1 MRVLLAALVA
11 LAALPGTASGQIVLQ
26 DLSLMGQVVAT
37 HSASEKTV
45 RFTAT
50 NHGPGPLAENAYISL
65 QVSIEETIV
74 AAPGCTLQEV
84 MPGYAV
90 TGRCE
95 LGSGLAAG
103 ATGSVDARVRLHGI
117 NYDQDYVIGSVHAA
131 TAPGGL
137 PLGDANGANNQ
148 ARVDLGVVP
157 PPPDMEVTVVV
168 PGYVVHGKPV
178 THTYAVTNTGG
189 HDLTDVVV
197 SDDRCPSA
205 QIVSGNPIVRRAG
218 GLLTLRCTWTAPA
231 HRKGDKRF
239 RTLVTVTAQAGGQT
253 LTHTATHSTYFRHP
267 ERACGTFRVRRRGKV
282 TRWKATTSMPDVSC
296 NRVRKHLA
304 ACRSHHRAPK
314 GFRCRTFKTM
324 ILVRPKALH
333 ENGLMRATK
342 VEP

>member
-1 MRVLLAALVA
+1 MRALLVALVA
-11 LAALPGTASGQIVLQ
+11 LAALPATASAQVVLQ

-37 HSASEKTV
+37 HSATEKTV

-50 NHGPGPLAENAYISL
+50 NHGPGPLAEHAYISL

-103 ATGSVDARVRLHGI
+103 ATRSVDARVRLLGI

-131 TAPGGL
+131 AAPGGL

-148 ARVDLGVVP
+148 AQVDLGVVP
-157 PPPDMEVTVVV
+157 PPPAMEVTVLV

-178 THTYAVTNTGG
+178 RHTYAVANTGG
-189 HDLTDVVV
+189 YDLTDVVV
-197 SDDRCPSA
+197 RDDRCPSA
-205 QIVSGNPIVRRAG
+205 QIVSGNPVVRRAG
-218 GLLTLRCTWTAPA
+218 GLLTLACTWTAPA

-239 RTLVTVTAQAGGQT
+239 RTHVTVTAQAGGQT
-253 LTHTATHSTYFRHP
+253 LTHTATLSTSFHHP

-282 TRWKATTSMPDVSC
+282 TRWKATTTMPDVSC
-296 NRVRKHLA
+296 KRVRNQLA
-304 ACRSHHRAPK
+304 ACRSRHRAPK

-324 ILVRPKALH
+324 ILVRPKALD
-333 ENGLMRATK
+333 EIGLMRATK
-342 VEP
+342 V